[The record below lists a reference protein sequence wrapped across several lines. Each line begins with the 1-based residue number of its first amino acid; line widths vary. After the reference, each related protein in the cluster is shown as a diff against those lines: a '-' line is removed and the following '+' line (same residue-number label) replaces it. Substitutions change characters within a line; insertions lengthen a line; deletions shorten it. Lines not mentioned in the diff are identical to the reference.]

1 MATVLPTL
9 TDAAFQEEFLQL
21 RPQLVS
27 YLFRLTTHPQDAEDL
42 AQDTYLKA
50 LENLSKFAGRSS
62 LKTWVFSIAT
72 NLARDHFRVR
82 SRWGED
88 IQDRCREATQSSP
101 EKVTEMHRIVNSSP
115 AEKYEFHEHV
125 DYCFSCIAKTLEIEQ
140 QLALVLKEIYDFTVA
155 EIMEILQLSE
165 GKVKHAIADARRIMG
180 EIFDRR
186 CVLVSQ
192 QGACYQCSEINGFIN
207 PKQDA
212 REAMLRLK
220 LVQEAQNGA
229 SKERLLDLRSELVK
243 MIDPLNVPGSELHA
257 YLLSLMPRHAPQAG
271 PEPSSNEK

>member
-1 MATVLPTL
+1 MAEAANVLTGE
-9 TDAAFQEEFLQL
+9 TFQDEFLQL

-27 YLFRLTTHPQDAEDL
+27 YLYRLTTHPQDAEDL

-50 LENLSKFAGRSS
+50 LENIAKFAGRSS
-62 LKTWVFSIAT
+62 LKTWIFAIAT

-82 SRWGED
+82 SRWRDD
-88 IQDRCREATQSSP
+88 IQDRCREATQSAP
-101 EKVTEMHRIVNSSP
+101 EKVAEMQRIVSSSP
-115 AEKYEFHEHV
+115 AEKYEFHEHI
-125 DYCFSCIAKTLEIEQ
+125 DYCFSCIAKALEIEQ
-140 QLALVLKEIYDFTVA
+140 QLALILKEIYGFTVA

-165 GKVKHAIADARRIMG
+165 GRVKHAIADARRIMAD
-180 EIFDRR
+180 IFDRR

-192 QGACYQCSEINGFIN
+192 KGACYQCSEINGFIN

-220 LVQEAQNGA
+220 MVREAQNGA
-229 SKERLLDLRSELVK
+229 SKERLLDLRAELVK

-257 YLLSLMPRHAPQAG
+257 YLLSLMPRHAQEDG
-271 PEPSSNEK
+271 PAPSSSET

>member
-1 MATVLPTL
+1 MA
-9 TDAAFQEEFLQL
+9 DAANVLTEASFQDEFLKL
-21 RPQLVS
+21 RPRLVS

-50 LENLSKFAGRSS
+50 RENLAKFAGRSS
-62 LKTWVFSIAT
+62 LQTWVFAIAT
-72 NLARDHFRVR
+72 NLARDRFRVR

-101 EKVTEMHRIVNSSP
+101 EKVAEMRRIVSSSP
-115 AEKYEFHEHV
+115 AEKYEFHEHI
-125 DYCFSCIAKTLEIEQ
+125 DYCFSCIAKTLELEQ
-140 QLALVLKEIYDFTVA
+140 QLALILKEIYGFTVA
-155 EIMEILQLSE
+155 EIMEILLLSE
-165 GKVKHAIADARRIMG
+165 GKVKHAIADARRIMAD
-180 EIFDRR
+180 IFDRR

-229 SKERLLDLRSELVK
+229 SKERLLDLRAELVK

-257 YLLSLMPRHAPQAG
+257 YLLSLMPRHAQEDG